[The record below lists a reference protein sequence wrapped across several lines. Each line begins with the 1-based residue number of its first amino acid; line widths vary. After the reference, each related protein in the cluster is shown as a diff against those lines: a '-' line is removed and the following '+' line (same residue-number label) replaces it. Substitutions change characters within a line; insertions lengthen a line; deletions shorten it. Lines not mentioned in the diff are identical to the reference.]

1 MDVSN
6 IETVSRRNL
15 TRCYKTSTLER
26 GDKRHGAGVEQCR
39 VERSFHPLETGATF
53 TARRIIL
60 LFTVLI
66 LHVPSAFDNR
76 LLVTE

>member
-1 MDVSN
+1 MCRTSKRFPV
-6 IETVSRRNL
+6 ETSPVVH
-15 TRCYKTSTLER
+15 KTSTLER

-39 VERSFHPLETGATF
+39 VERSLHPLEIGATF
-53 TARRIIL
+53 TTRRIIL
-60 LFTVLI
+60 LFTLLI